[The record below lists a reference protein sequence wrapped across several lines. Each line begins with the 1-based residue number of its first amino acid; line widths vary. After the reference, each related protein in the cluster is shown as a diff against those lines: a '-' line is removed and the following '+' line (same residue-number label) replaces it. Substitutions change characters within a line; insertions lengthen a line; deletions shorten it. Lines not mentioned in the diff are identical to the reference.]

1 MLPLLLALAA
11 TPTASACGG
20 LFCDAITMEPV
31 DQKAERI
38 LFQMN
43 DDGTIT
49 TFVEIS
55 YVGRAEQFAWIL
67 PIPHVIDVDD
77 VTTADSSMFDALEA
91 MTSPQISFFD
101 STASSRGGGLQ
112 LGCVSEQAMSMSP
125 EAGDPPVDVVD
136 EFSVGPFAI
145 QILRGGSA
153 DSLQT
158 WLGDNGYDLP
168 DSAEAPL
175 QHYIDGGMAF
185 MGVKL
190 IPDEVDEGPIDTL
203 AFTYSSGAPMIPL
216 LLTGIAAVPD
226 MPILTYVVADGP
238 MTPGNGYGSVDFD
251 WEDVRTDP
259 TGQFPTTF
267 VPMLQDAIDDQGG
280 HAFLLEWA
288 DSTNS
293 VRQGLPDSSVLTP
306 DKWIGR
312 FRTYMDPEE
321 MTIDP
326 VWVQDPGGPL
336 LIDRTRTI
344 DTAGSSRSALVGMGF
359 MPLLFAAGW
368 YRRRRNQ
375 RDGSPTIS

>member
-1 MLPLLLALAA
+1 
-11 TPTASACGG
+11 
-20 LFCDAITMEPV
+20 MEPV

-55 YVGRAEQFAWIL
+55 YVGLADQFAWIL
-67 PIPHVIDVDD
+67 PIPHVIDADD
-77 VTTADSSMFDALEA
+77 VATADSSMFDALEA
-91 MTSPQISFFD
+91 MTAPQISFFD
-101 STASSRGGGLQ
+101 STANNQGCGIGCTDTSLSFRLPNDGG
-112 LGCVSEQAMSMSP
+112 
-125 EAGDPPVDVVD
+125 VDVVD
-136 EFSVGPFAI
+136 EFSVGPFAL

-153 DSLQT
+153 ESLQT
-158 WLGDNGYDLP
+158 WLADNGYDLP
-168 DSAEAPL
+168 DAAEAPL

-190 IPDEVDEGPIDTL
+190 IPEEVDEGPIDTL

-226 MPILTYVVADGP
+226 MPILTYIVADGP

-251 WEDVRTDP
+251 WDDVRRDP
-259 TGQFPTTF
+259 TGQFATTF
-267 VPMLQDAIDDQGG
+267 VPMLQDAIDEQGG

-288 DSTNS
+288 DNTNS
-293 VRQGLPDSSVLTP
+293 IRQNLPDPSVLTA
-306 DKWIGR
+306 DKWMGR

-326 VWVQDPGGPL
+326 VWVRDPDGPL
-336 LIDRTRTI
+336 QLDRTRTI
-344 DTAGSSRSALVGMGF
+344 DTADNSRSSLFGMGLF
-359 MPLLFAAGW
+359 PLVFTAGW
-368 YRRRRNQ
+368 YRRRRIQ
-375 RDGSPTIS
+375 RDGPATSS

>member
-1 MLPLLLALAA
+1 MLPFLLALLA

-20 LFCDAITMEPV
+20 LFYDAVTMEPV

-55 YVGRAEQFAWIL
+55 YVGRADQFAWIL
-67 PIPHVIDVDD
+67 PIPHVIDADD
-77 VTTADSSMFDALEA
+77 VATADSSMFDALEA
-91 MTSPQISFFD
+91 MTSPQLTFFD
-101 STASSRGGGLQ
+101 STAAARGGGLGCSEAS
-112 LGCVSEQAMSMSP
+112 LGFNGLPNDGS
-125 EAGDPPVDVVD
+125 VDVVD
-136 EFSVGPFAI
+136 EFTVGPFAL

-153 DSLQT
+153 ESLQT
-158 WLGDNGYDLP
+158 WLADNGYDLP
-168 DSAEAPL
+168 DSAEDPL

-226 MPILTYVVADGP
+226 MPILTYIVADGP
-238 MTPGNGYGSVDFD
+238 MTPGNGYSSVDFD

-288 DSTNS
+288 DNTDT
-293 VRQGLPDSSVLTP
+293 VRENLPNPNVLAA
-306 DKWIGR
+306 DKWMGR

-326 VWVQDPGGPL
+326 VWVRDPGGPMQ
-336 LIDRTRTI
+336 IDRSRRI
-344 DTAGSSRSALVGMGF
+344 DTADSSRSSLVGVGVL
-359 MPLLFAAGW
+359 PLLFAAGW
-368 YRRRRNQ
+368 YRRRRNE
-375 RDGSPTIS
+375 RDGEATSS

>member
-1 MLPLLLALAA
+1 
-11 TPTASACGG
+11 

-38 LFQMN
+38 LFHMN

-55 YVGRAEQFAWIL
+55 YVGRADQFAWIL
-67 PIPHVIDVDD
+67 PIPHVIDADD
-77 VTTADSSMFDALEA
+77 VATADSSMFDTLEA
-91 MTSPQISFFD
+91 MTAPQLSFFN
-101 STASSRGGGLQ
+101 SNAASRGNG
-112 LGCVSEQAMSMSP
+112 LGCSSDSALGFRDS
-125 EAGDPPVDVVD
+125 ANDVDVVD
-136 EFSVGPFAI
+136 QFSVGPFAL

-153 DSLQT
+153 ESLQT
-158 WLGDNGYDLP
+158 WLADNGYDLP

-190 IPDEVDEGPIDTL
+190 IPEEVDEGPIDTL
-203 AFTYSSGAPMIPL
+203 AFTYTSGAPMIPL

-238 MTPGNGYGSVDFD
+238 MTPGNGYGSVDFEWD
-251 WEDVRTDP
+251 DVRTDP

-288 DSTNS
+288 DSTDT
-293 VRQGLPDSSVLTP
+293 VRQNLPDPNVLAGN
-306 DKWIGR
+306 KWIGR

-326 VWVQDPGGPL
+326 VWVRDPAGPMQ
-336 LIDRTRTI
+336 IDRTRLI
-344 DTAGSSRSALVGMGF
+344 DTADTSRSALVGVGF
-359 MPLLFAAGW
+359 LPLLFAAGW

-375 RDGSPTIS
+375 RDGQLISS